1 MSFSRAKRWYRIRSA
16 LVMRGIGSVVI
27 LGTAITLALLLSVLP
42 ARGNPRGGTL
52 MLAFIDFC
60 LFVTSPVLLLMTL
73 FALFTGSAVDEY
85 FKYRVDKKKKR
96 AVLAART
103 KYSAKWR

>member
-1 MSFSRAKRWYRIRSA
+1 MSFSRAKRLYRIRSA

-27 LGTAITLALLLSVLP
+27 LGTAITLALLLSVLQ

-60 LFVTSPVLLLMTL
+60 LFVASPVLLLMTI
-73 FALFTGSAVDEY
+73 FALFTGSTVDEY
-85 FKYRVDKKKKR
+85 FKYRVEKKKKR
-96 AVLAART
+96 T
-103 KYSAKWR
+103 S